1 MKKRE
6 RLDAELE
13 EVHRQLARMSTG
25 ASVLQPSR
33 RASSLDPEDESPD
46 EAEKR
51 IVTPGRLTTAAFQL
65 AGYAVATLTLGR
77 SIPGTIALGA
87 NAEYDV
93 GRCSETDLHAIWA
106 VGDLAAERARGDG
119 CPWEPGPSIVIF
131 KMEGDSGDAFRDDR
145 KIAADA
151 PDREQTGMHLV
162 AIFRGRRRRSDR
174 ALAEAAA
181 AEGIW
186 TMPLSDCFT
195 GPPSRQGFVLGY
207 AGSDP
212 SELRAAARRLGA
224 ILRDSN

>member
-33 RASSLDPEDESPD
+33 RASSIDPEDESPD
-46 EAEKR
+46 DAEKR
-51 IVTPGRLTTAAFQL
+51 IVAPGRLTTAAFQL
-65 AGYAVATLTLGR
+65 AGYVVATLALGR

-93 GRCSETDLHAIWA
+93 GRCSETDLQTIWA

-131 KMEGDSGDAFRDDR
+131 KMESDSGDAFRDDR
-145 KIAADA
+145 KIATGAQ
-151 PDREQTGMHLV
+151 EQTAKRILNEGWDDIVRL
-162 AIFRGRRRRSDR
+162 ARLLADRR
-174 ALAEAAA
+174 
-181 AEGIW
+181 
-186 TMPLSDCFT
+186 PLSRAEIEAEVEAEVF
-195 GPPSRQGFVLGY
+195 RL
-207 AGSDP
+207 
-212 SELRAAARRLGA
+212 SELKDALGDG
-224 ILRDSN
+224 R

>member
-33 RASSLDPEDESPD
+33 RASSIDPEDESPD
-46 EAEKR
+46 DAEKR
-51 IVTPGRLTTAAFQL
+51 IVAPGRLTTAAFQL
-65 AGYAVATLTLGR
+65 AGYVVATLALGR

-131 KMEGDSGDAFRDDR
+131 KNHGASAGATLEHSRWKA
-145 KIAADA
+145 IAAMHSA
-151 PDREQTGMHLV
+151 TTGRSQPVRRIESKPPNAFSMKAGTISCAWRGCWPTGDRCREPKLKPKSKPKYSG
-162 AIFRGRRRRSDR
+162 
-174 ALAEAAA
+174 
-181 AEGIW
+181 
-186 TMPLSDCFT
+186 
-195 GPPSRQGFVLGY
+195 
-207 AGSDP
+207 
-212 SELRAAARRLGA
+212 
-224 ILRDSN
+224 

>member
-33 RASSLDPEDESPD
+33 RASSIDPEDESPD
-46 EAEKR
+46 DAEKR

-65 AGYAVATLTLGR
+65 AGYVVATLALGR

-93 GRCSETDLHAIWA
+93 GRCSETDLQTIWA

-131 KMEGDSGDAFRDDR
+131 KMESDSGDAFRDDR
-145 KIAADA
+145 KIATGA
-151 PDREQTGMHLV
+151 PDEQTAKRILNESWDDIV
-162 AIFRGRRRRSDR
+162 RLARL
-174 ALAEAAA
+174 LAERR
-181 AEGIW
+181 
-186 TMPLSDCFT
+186 PLSRAEIEAEVEAEVF
-195 GPPSRQGFVLGY
+195 RL
-207 AGSDP
+207 
-212 SELRAAARRLGA
+212 SELKDALGDG
-224 ILRDSN
+224 R

>member
-33 RASSLDPEDESPD
+33 RASSIDPEDESPD
-46 EAEKR
+46 DAEKR
-51 IVTPGRLTTAAFQL
+51 IVAPGRLTTAAFQL
-65 AGYAVATLTLGR
+65 AGYVVATLALGR

-93 GRCSETDLHAIWA
+93 GRCSETDLQTKWS

-131 KMEGDSGDAFRDDR
+131 KMESDSGDAFRDDR
-145 KIAADA
+145 KIATDA
-151 PDREQTGMHLV
+151 PDREQTAKRILNEGWDDIVRL
-162 AIFRGRRRRSDR
+162 ARL
-174 ALAEAAA
+174 LAEGRTLSR
-181 AEGIW
+181 AEIEAEVEAEVFR
-186 TMPLSDCFT
+186 L
-195 GPPSRQGFVLGY
+195 
-207 AGSDP
+207 
-212 SELRAAARRLGA
+212 SELKDALGDG
-224 ILRDSN
+224 R

>member
-33 RASSLDPEDESPD
+33 RASSLDPEDELPD

-93 GRCSETDLHAIWA
+93 GRCSETDLQTIWA

-131 KMEGDSGDAFRDDR
+131 KMESDSGDAFRDDR
-145 KIAADA
+145 KIATGAQ
-151 PDREQTGMHLV
+151 EQTAKRILNESWDDIV
-162 AIFRGRRRRSDR
+162 RLARL
-174 ALAEAAA
+174 LAEGRTLSR
-181 AEGIW
+181 AEIEAEVEAEVFR
-186 TMPLSDCFT
+186 L
-195 GPPSRQGFVLGY
+195 
-207 AGSDP
+207 
-212 SELRAAARRLGA
+212 SELKDALGDG
-224 ILRDSN
+224 R

>member
-46 EAEKR
+46 DAEKR

-65 AGYAVATLTLGR
+65 AGYVVATLALGR

-93 GRCSETDLHAIWA
+93 GRCSETDLQTIWA

-131 KMEGDSGDAFRDDR
+131 KMESDSGDAFRDDR
-145 KIAADA
+145 KIASGAQ
-151 PDREQTGMHLV
+151 EQTAKRILNESWDDIV
-162 AIFRGRRRRSDR
+162 RLARL
-174 ALAEAAA
+174 LAERR
-181 AEGIW
+181 
-186 TMPLSDCFT
+186 PLSRAEIEAEVEAEVF
-195 GPPSRQGFVLGY
+195 RL
-207 AGSDP
+207 
-212 SELRAAARRLGA
+212 SELKDALGDG
-224 ILRDSN
+224 R

>member
-33 RASSLDPEDESPD
+33 RASSIDPEDESPD
-46 EAEKR
+46 DAEKR
-51 IVTPGRLTTAAFQL
+51 IVAPGRLTTAAFQL
-65 AGYAVATLTLGR
+65 AGYVVATLALGR

-93 GRCSETDLHAIWA
+93 GRCSETDLQTIWA

-131 KMEGDSGDAFRDDR
+131 KMESDSGDAFRDDR
-145 KIAADA
+145 KIATDA
-151 PDREQTGMHLV
+151 PDREQTAKRILNEGWDDIVRL
-162 AIFRGRRRRSDR
+162 ARLLADRR
-174 ALAEAAA
+174 
-181 AEGIW
+181 
-186 TMPLSDCFT
+186 PLSRAEIEAEVEAEVF
-195 GPPSRQGFVLGY
+195 RL
-207 AGSDP
+207 
-212 SELRAAARRLGA
+212 SELKDALGDG
-224 ILRDSN
+224 R

>member
-93 GRCSETDLHAIWA
+93 GRCSETDLQTIWA

-131 KMEGDSGDAFRDDR
+131 KMESDSGDAFRDDR
-145 KIAADA
+145 KIATGAQ
-151 PDREQTGMHLV
+151 EQTAKRILNESWDDIV
-162 AIFRGRRRRSDR
+162 RLARL
-174 ALAEAAA
+174 LAEGRTLSR
-181 AEGIW
+181 AEIEAEVEAEVFR
-186 TMPLSDCFT
+186 L
-195 GPPSRQGFVLGY
+195 
-207 AGSDP
+207 
-212 SELRAAARRLGA
+212 SELKDALGDG
-224 ILRDSN
+224 R

>member
-33 RASSLDPEDESPD
+33 RASSIDPEDESPD
-46 EAEKR
+46 DAEKR

-65 AGYAVATLTLGR
+65 AGYVVATLALGR

-93 GRCSETDLHAIWA
+93 GRCSETDLQTIWA

-131 KMEGDSGDAFRDDR
+131 KMESDSGDAFRDDR
-145 KIAADA
+145 KIATDA
-151 PDREQTGMHLV
+151 PDREQTAKRILNEGWDDIVRL
-162 AIFRGRRRRSDR
+162 ARLLADRR
-174 ALAEAAA
+174 
-181 AEGIW
+181 
-186 TMPLSDCFT
+186 PLSRAEIEAEVEAEVF
-195 GPPSRQGFVLGY
+195 RL
-207 AGSDP
+207 
-212 SELRAAARRLGA
+212 SELKDALGDG
-224 ILRDSN
+224 R

>member
-33 RASSLDPEDESPD
+33 RASSIDPEDESPD
-46 EAEKR
+46 DAEKR
-51 IVTPGRLTTAAFQL
+51 IVAPGRLTTAAFQL
-65 AGYAVATLTLGR
+65 AGYVVATLALGR

-131 KMEGDSGDAFRDDR
+131 KMESDSGDAFRDDR
-145 KIAADA
+145 KIATDA
-151 PDREQTGMHLV
+151 PDREQTAKRILNEGWDDIVRL
-162 AIFRGRRRRSDR
+162 ARLLADRR
-174 ALAEAAA
+174 
-181 AEGIW
+181 
-186 TMPLSDCFT
+186 PLSRAEIEAEVEAEVF
-195 GPPSRQGFVLGY
+195 RL
-207 AGSDP
+207 
-212 SELRAAARRLGA
+212 SELKDALGDG
-224 ILRDSN
+224 R

>member
-65 AGYAVATLTLGR
+65 AGYVVATLALGR

-93 GRCSETDLHAIWA
+93 GRCSETDLQTIWA

-151 PDREQTGMHLV
+151 PDREQTAKRILNEGWDDIVRL
-162 AIFRGRRRRSDR
+162 ARLLADRR
-174 ALAEAAA
+174 
-181 AEGIW
+181 
-186 TMPLSDCFT
+186 PLSRAEIEAEVEAEVF
-195 GPPSRQGFVLGY
+195 RL
-207 AGSDP
+207 
-212 SELRAAARRLGA
+212 SELKDALGDG
-224 ILRDSN
+224 R

>member
-93 GRCSETDLHAIWA
+93 GRCSETDLQTIWA
-106 VGDLAAERARGDG
+106 VGDLAAERARGEG

-131 KMEGDSGDAFRDDR
+131 KMESDSGDAFRDDR
-145 KIAADA
+145 KIATGAQ
-151 PDREQTGMHLV
+151 EQTAKRILNESWDDIV
-162 AIFRGRRRRSDR
+162 RLARL
-174 ALAEAAA
+174 LAEGRTLSR
-181 AEGIW
+181 AEIEAEVEAEVFR
-186 TMPLSDCFT
+186 L
-195 GPPSRQGFVLGY
+195 
-207 AGSDP
+207 
-212 SELRAAARRLGA
+212 SELKDALGDG
-224 ILRDSN
+224 R

>member
-6 RLDAELE
+6 RLDAEME
-13 EVHRQLARMSTG
+13 EIQKQLARISTG

-33 RASSLDPEDESPD
+33 GASSIFPEDDPPD
-46 EAEKR
+46 AEKR

-65 AGYAVATLTLGR
+65 AGYVVATLALGR

-131 KMEGDSGDAFRDDR
+131 KMESDGGDAFRDDR
-145 KIAADA
+145 KIATDA
-151 PDREQTGMHLV
+151 PDREQTAKRILNEGWDDIVRL
-162 AIFRGRRRRSDR
+162 ARLLADRR
-174 ALAEAAA
+174 
-181 AEGIW
+181 
-186 TMPLSDCFT
+186 PLSRAEIEAEVEAEVF
-195 GPPSRQGFVLGY
+195 RL
-207 AGSDP
+207 
-212 SELRAAARRLGA
+212 SELKDALGDG
-224 ILRDSN
+224 R

>member
-33 RASSLDPEDESPD
+33 RASSIDPEDESPD
-46 EAEKR
+46 DAEKR
-51 IVTPGRLTTAAFQL
+51 IVAPGRLTTAAFQL
-65 AGYAVATLTLGR
+65 AGYVVATLALGR

-93 GRCSETDLHAIWA
+93 GRCSETDLQTIWA

-131 KMEGDSGDAFRDDR
+131 KMESDSGDAFRDDR
-145 KIAADA
+145 KIATDA
-151 PDREQTGMHLV
+151 PDREQTAKRILNEGWDDIVRL
-162 AIFRGRRRRSDR
+162 ARLLADRR
-174 ALAEAAA
+174 
-181 AEGIW
+181 
-186 TMPLSDCFT
+186 PLSRAEIEAEVEAEVF
-195 GPPSRQGFVLGY
+195 RL
-207 AGSDP
+207 
-212 SELRAAARRLGA
+212 SELKDALG
-224 ILRDSN
+224 DGP

>member
-33 RASSLDPEDESPD
+33 RASSIDPEDELPD
-46 EAEKR
+46 DAEKR
-51 IVTPGRLTTAAFQL
+51 IVAPGRLTTAAFQL
-65 AGYAVATLTLGR
+65 AGYVVATLALGR

-93 GRCSETDLHAIWA
+93 GRCSETDLQTIWA

-131 KMEGDSGDAFRDDR
+131 KMESDSGDAFRDDR
-145 KIAADA
+145 KIATDA
-151 PDREQTGMHLV
+151 PDREQTAKRILNEGWDDIVRL
-162 AIFRGRRRRSDR
+162 ARLLADRR
-174 ALAEAAA
+174 
-181 AEGIW
+181 
-186 TMPLSDCFT
+186 PLSRAEIEAEVEAEVF
-195 GPPSRQGFVLGY
+195 RL
-207 AGSDP
+207 
-212 SELRAAARRLGA
+212 SELKDALGDG
-224 ILRDSN
+224 R

>member
-33 RASSLDPEDESPD
+33 RASSVDPEDDPPD
-46 EAEKR
+46 DAEKR

-65 AGYAVATLTLGR
+65 AGYVVATLALGR

-93 GRCSETDLHAIWA
+93 GRCSETDLQTIWA

-131 KMEGDSGDAFRDDR
+131 KMESDSGDAFRDDR
-145 KIAADA
+145 KIATDA
-151 PDREQTGMHLV
+151 PDREQTAKRILNEGWDDIVRL
-162 AIFRGRRRRSDR
+162 ARLLADRR
-174 ALAEAAA
+174 
-181 AEGIW
+181 
-186 TMPLSDCFT
+186 PLSRAEIEAEVEAEVF
-195 GPPSRQGFVLGY
+195 RL
-207 AGSDP
+207 
-212 SELRAAARRLGA
+212 SELKDALGDG
-224 ILRDSN
+224 R

>member
-33 RASSLDPEDESPD
+33 RASSIDPEDESPD
-46 EAEKR
+46 DAEKR
-51 IVTPGRLTTAAFQL
+51 IVAPGRLTTAAFQL

-93 GRCSETDLHAIWA
+93 GRCSETDLQTIWA

-131 KMEGDSGDAFRDDR
+131 KMESDSGDAFRDDR
-145 KIAADA
+145 KIATGAQ
-151 PDREQTGMHLV
+151 EQTAKRILNESWDDIV
-162 AIFRGRRRRSDR
+162 RLARL
-174 ALAEAAA
+174 LAEGRTLSR
-181 AEGIW
+181 AEIEAEVE
-186 TMPLSDCFT
+186 SE
-195 GPPSRQGFVLGY
+195 VL
-207 AGSDP
+207 
-212 SELRAAARRLGA
+212 
-224 ILRDSN
+224 